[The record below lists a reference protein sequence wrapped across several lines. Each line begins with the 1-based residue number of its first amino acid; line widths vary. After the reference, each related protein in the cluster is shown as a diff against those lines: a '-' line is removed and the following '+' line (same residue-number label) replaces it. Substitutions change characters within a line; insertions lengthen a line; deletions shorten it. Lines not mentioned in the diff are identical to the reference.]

1 MTMERQEA
9 YIVPSDVNEV
19 EGGAGAFTWGRKA
32 KALRTL
38 QLRNDALAAELAD
51 MTDERDAAVADML
64 SMNSRRGLLAME
76 LGASQVAVAIHARRV
91 IAVTAE
97 RDAALGELDSAH
109 ARIAAAERQRNEAFG
124 ELRLWQAMHAA
135 NADADRAE
143 RDAIAAHRTRRGRSA
158 PTARGKGV
166 GRV

>member
-1 MTMERQEA
+1 
-9 YIVPSDVNEV
+9 
-19 EGGAGAFTWGRKA
+19 
-32 KALRTL
+32 
-38 QLRNDALAAELAD
+38 
-51 MTDERDAAVADML
+51 
-64 SMNSRRGLLAME
+64 ME
-76 LGASQVAVAIHARRV
+76 LGSSQVAVAIHASRV

-109 ARIAAAERQRNEAFG
+109 ARIAAAERQRDEAFG

-143 RDAIAAHRTRRGRSA
+143 RDAIAAHRTLRGRSA
-158 PTARGKGV
+158 PTTRAKGV